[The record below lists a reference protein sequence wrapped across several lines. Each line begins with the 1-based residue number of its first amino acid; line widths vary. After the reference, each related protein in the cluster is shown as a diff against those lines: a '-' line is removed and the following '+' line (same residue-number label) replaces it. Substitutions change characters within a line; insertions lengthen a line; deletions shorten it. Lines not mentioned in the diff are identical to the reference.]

1 MCPELQHAPT
11 LCFEQ
16 PAFLAVTLSVAAEL
30 RRPKS
35 PICLR
40 QRECAL
46 RAAVPEA
53 AVNEYGEVLAAEYDV
68 RPDARNSEIGPISAH
83 PRAPQLPAKSEL
95 RARVAPSVRPHHTAR
110 GK

>member
-35 PICLR
+35 PVCLR
-40 QRECAL
+40 QREGAL

-53 AVNEYGEVLAAEYDV
+53 PVNEDGDVLAAEDNV
-68 RPDARNSEIGPISAH
+68 RSDARDPEIGPIAAH
-83 PRAPQLPAKSEL
+83 SCAPQLPAK
-95 RARVAPSVRPHHTAR
+95 
-110 GK
+110 G